1 MQRLLTASAA
11 VLALAFAAGG
21 AAAQDFSTL
30 ARQDLQAMHDALKA
44 NHPAAVTPGA
54 ASEGFRSWIDAGLQ
68 DAQGKA
74 GQVNSGESHAYLL

>member
-21 AAAQDFSTL
+21 ASAQNFSDL

-44 NHPAAVTPGA
+44 NHPAAVVPGA
-54 ASEGFRSWIDAGLQ
+54 ASESFRSWID
-68 DAQGKA
+68 
-74 GQVNSGESHAYLL
+74 SG